1 MRLVL
6 LINFHKILLQSPV
19 FTAIET
25 NKVLKYWRKIKW
37 KNPFQPLTIW
47 PQLEQPQ
54 WSYISILSTRA
65 HIALPIVCPI
75 LQGGEFLWENLQNR
89 ETLVNFPNPLAP
101 GSGHPDTCQLGNP
114 TKITL
119 TITTSAALSV
129 LRALVVG
136 SAGEALSGKI
146 ALLLSCGPALL
157 VTTTW
162 SEVDDQVKKFGCII
176 CRSGCP

>member
-1 MRLVL
+1 MRLFL
-6 LINFHKILLQSPV
+6 LINFLKISLQSSV

-89 ETLVNFPNPLAP
+89 ETLVYSWRRSNSIGEYKRRSKICFCCINGMREIWGDGPSEFLWKWNLRHRRYSRVPNK
-101 GSGHPDTCQLGNP
+101 SQQY
-114 TKITL
+114 IM
-119 TITTSAALSV
+119 AL
-129 LRALVVG
+129 
-136 SAGEALSGKI
+136 
-146 ALLLSCGPALL
+146 
-157 VTTTW
+157 
-162 SEVDDQVKKFGCII
+162 
-176 CRSGCP
+176 